1 MSDTMMRGVEEW
13 MNDPS
18 SSSYEPE
25 PLPEPPADLE
35 DDRGASTEWVG
46 ETWRPVDLRT
56 MLAEGYETPTPT
68 IGEVAGS
75 DVALF
80 YPGRINS
87 VFGDSGGGKTWLALM
102 LAVEVL
108 RSGRDVVL
116 VDYED
121 HAAAAANRLRR
132 LGVDS
137 ETVFEHLLYINP
149 HERWSAD
156 GRAVLVES
164 LAERDVA
171 LALIDSTG
179 ESMAVDGVNPNS
191 DDDVARWF
199 RGVAQ
204 TLARDV
210 GAAVVLL
217 DHVVKEKASGHSTSF
232 ASGSQRKRAGITGA
246 AYYLDVKKPPSRDA
260 AGLFTLTSRKD
271 RFGWRTHGTVA
282 CEVTMEDRD
291 DDTIEWSI
299 SQPLVVTNPDGS
311 FRPTHLMERISRFLE
326 DNDPDK
332 DGLSVNKI
340 LKTGVNGERVQG
352 RYEFLGKALETL
364 IEDGYCTEE
373 RKGQTRLVRWANEYR
388 EADDRAHADKQAEAG
403 GADLDEPF

>member
-18 SSSYEPE
+18 SSTYE
-25 PLPEPPADLE
+25 PLPEPPPDADE
-35 DDRGASTEWVG
+35 DWGATSEPKG
-46 ETWRPVDLRT
+46 ESWRPVNLREL
-56 MLAEGYETPTPT
+56 LADGYENPTPS
-68 IGEVAGS
+68 IGAVAGS

-80 YPGRINS
+80 YPARINS

-102 LAVEVL
+102 IAAEVL
-108 RSGRDVVL
+108 SSGRDVVL

-121 HAAAAANRLRR
+121 HASAAANRLRR

-137 ETVFEHLLYINP
+137 EMILDHLLYINP
-149 HERWSAD
+149 HERWFPD
-156 GRAVLVES
+156 GRAVLIES

-191 DDDVARWF
+191 DDEVARWF
-199 RGVAQ
+199 KGAAH
-204 TLARDV
+204 TLAVDV

-217 DHVVKEKASGHSTSF
+217 DHVVKEKSNGHSRSF

-246 AYYLDVKKPPSRDA
+246 AYYLDVKKPPSRNS

-271 RFGWRTHGTVA
+271 RFGSRTHGTVA

-299 SQPLVVTNPDGS
+299 SQPVVVTNPDGTL
-311 FRPTHLMERISRFLE
+311 RLTILMERISRFLE
-326 DNDPDK
+326 EQDPDQE
-332 DGLSVNKI
+332 GLSFNQVT
-340 LKTGVNGERVQG
+340 KTGLDGVKPQG
-352 RYEFLGKALETL
+352 KEELLREALRTL
-364 IEDGYCTEE
+364 INDGYCTEE
-373 RKGQTRLVRWANEYR
+373 RRGQKRLVRLARRYR
-388 EADDRAHADKQAEAG
+388 QAEDQAG
-403 GADLDEPF
+403 AELDEPF